1 MRKILWFAVVALL
14 VFGGVAFLKKKKGEV
29 EALPTPI
36 GSVIAV
42 ETAMPKSMRVEERR
56 EFIGRYYSE
65 ENPQVSTKMSGY
77 IEKIFVKEGKSVK
90 KGEPLFQVDDGEVK
104 AAIKAQMSQYEAAKR
119 SLDALK
125 VTLQSIKS
133 DYEYAKSVY
142 EKNLALFKVGALS
155 KEKLDF
161 SRVAFELK
169 GAKYEST
176 KSAIEAK
183 KSEVKA
189 AEALLDSKRELLKYT
204 LVKSPIDGVVGKI
217 VLKEGDIA
225 MPGKPVVKIFGNK
238 KRIEFTFASGDGK
251 IKEGMKVYA
260 AGKEFKVSK
269 TLPDSQRGLSVAR
282 VEIDEALEFPEES
295 NVALKV
301 VTKSAAGVAVPVSAI
316 LESGEKRYLFEHVD
330 GSFVPKEVAVKA
342 SNSRFAVVEPAP
354 KHEVAVGS
362 SDKLSKL
369 FVMEAVKVE
378 NDG

>member
-1 MRKILWFAVVALL
+1 MRKIVWFVVVALL
-14 VFGGVAFLKKKKGEV
+14 VFGGVTFLKKKKGEV
-29 EALPTPI
+29 EALPTPA
-36 GSVIAV
+36 GNVIAV
-42 ETAMPKSMRVEERR
+42 ETAMPKSISVEERR

-65 ENPQVSTKMSGY
+65 ENPQVSTKVSGY
-77 IEKIFVKEGKSVK
+77 IEKVFVKEGKRVE
-90 KGEPLFQVDDGEVK
+90 KGEPLFQVDDGEVR

-119 SLDALK
+119 SLEALK
-125 VTLQSIKS
+125 VTLRSIES
-133 DYEYAKSVY
+133 DYEYSKSVY
-142 EKNLALFKVGALS
+142 EKNLALFKVGALP

-161 SRVAFELK
+161 SKVAFELK

-183 KSEVKA
+183 KSEVEA
-189 AEALLDSKRELLKYT
+189 AGALLDSKRELLKYT

-217 VLKEGDIA
+217 IAKEGDIA
-225 MPGKPVVKIFGNK
+225 MPGKPVVKLFGNK
-238 KRIEFTFASGDGK
+238 KRIDFTFALEGGE
-251 IKEGMKVYA
+251 IKEGMKVYV
-260 AGKEFKVSK
+260 AGREFEVAK

-282 VEIDEALEFPEES
+282 VELDGALEFPEES

-301 VTKSAAGVAVPVSAI
+301 VTKSAAGVAVPIGAI
-316 LESGEKRYLFEHVD
+316 LESGEKRYIFEHID

-354 KHEVAVGS
+354 KREVAVGS